1 MTRTLQGF
9 CRSLLDDGFPRRAS
23 DPEHVAGAFLR
34 YFGIRG
40 RPDLE
45 GLEQLL
51 GRAGFGEVTGRHLET
66 MKGIHYSSPHGGYDI
81 HYRQDLWDGAKEHT
95 VLHEA
100 YEIIHETL
108 SDMASAS
115 RPERAVCPEADRFAA
130 AVLMR
135 REVFASFAE
144 ASGLDVVALQRMF
157 RCSYASVGLRL
168 AEVAQR
174 RPLMVVLYERSERG
188 DPSEWTGPA
197 ELRAVIVRRTPGFG
211 APRSPLL
218 QGPRGGMPRPRRLPP
233 PGSLAERA
241 AETGEPHFGE
251 DGVVSAVAR
260 PVVWKGHLAKVV
272 VVAVPHADRSVLLA
286 QRASCGLKSRR
297 QASDVAARE
306 CEAVRR
312 RGRRGDATARE
323 DEGTHM
329 PAGPK
334 RAGHRIHA
342 EPAEPGSPVKGYGG
356 SR

>member
-1 MTRTLQGF
+1 MTRTLEGF
-9 CRSLLDDGFPRRAS
+9 CRSLLDDGFPRHAS

-115 RPERAVCPEADRFAA
+115 GPERAVCPEADRFAA

-168 AEVAQR
+168 AEVVR
-174 RPLMVVLYERSERG
+174 HRPLMVLLYEHSERG
-188 DPSEWTGPA
+188 DPAEWTGQA
-197 ELRAVIVRRTPGFG
+197 DLRAVVARRTQGFG
-211 APRSPLL
+211 APRSPTL
-218 QGPRGGMPRPRRLPP
+218 QGTRGGMPRPGRRPP

-241 AETGEPHFGE
+241 AETAEPHLGE
-251 DGVVSAVAR
+251 DGIVSAVAK
-260 PVVWKGHLAKVV
+260 PVVWKGRLAKVV
-272 VVAVPHADRSVLLA
+272 VVAVPHADRSILLA
-286 QRASCGLKSRR
+286 QGTPPGLEYGRR
-297 QASDVAARE
+297 SPAVAARA

-312 RGRRGDATARE
+312 QRRRGDAPAHE
-323 DEGTHM
+323 D
-329 PAGPK
+329 
-334 RAGHRIHA
+334 
-342 EPAEPGSPVKGYGG
+342 
-356 SR
+356 